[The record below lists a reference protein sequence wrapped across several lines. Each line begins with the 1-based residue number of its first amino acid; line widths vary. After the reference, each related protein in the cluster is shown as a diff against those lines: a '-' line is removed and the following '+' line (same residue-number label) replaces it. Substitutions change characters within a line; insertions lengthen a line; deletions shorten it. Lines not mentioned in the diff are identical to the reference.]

1 MPEGSWDYWYP
12 RKEGKPEPEVVKLA
26 EILRDRGEA
35 RILDFGCGTGRHSL
49 YLAHKGFRV
58 YAFDG
63 STSAV
68 ERVQKNLQVER
79 LEADVRVWEMMKPLP
94 FEDGFFDG
102 VVATRVIHHTLLEN
116 IRKIAGEIDRV
127 LKRGGYVVL
136 QVAEYGGHVKI
147 MREAPDKHRL
157 IEPGTHVPL
166 EGVEQG
172 VPHHHFT
179 KEELCELFKDYDVV
193 DSHVE
198 SPHYSGLCMIARKP

>member
-1 MPEGSWDYWYP
+1 MPEDSWDYWYP
-12 RKEGKPEPEVVKLA
+12 EHGKPEPEVVKLA
-26 EILRDRGEA
+26 EILRDRDAA

-49 YLAHKGFRV
+49 YLAHEGFRV
-58 YAFDG
+58 YTFDG

-68 ERVQKNLQVER
+68 ERVQQSLKMESLD
-79 LEADVRVWEMMKPLP
+79 ADVRVWDMMKPLP
-94 FEDGFFDG
+94 FDDGFFDG
-102 VVATRVIHHTLLEN
+102 IVATRVIHHTLMEN

-127 LKRGGYVVL
+127 LKKSGYLVL

-157 IEPGTHVPL
+157 VEPGTHVPL

-172 VPHHHFT
+172 VPHHHFSA
-179 KEELCELFKDYDVV
+179 EELRELFRGYEVV

-198 SPHYSGLCMIARKP
+198 SEHYSGLCMVARKP